1 MGRKGKKKKKRTN
14 IYRLRENRFLSIFP
28 SFNFTPTP
36 FSLLLLQVTFSPFN
50 DRLTVSSGGDLLS
63 VHNSFTLSLLT
74 SHSFP
79 LLQCGV
85 YMIAGIYLLCNG
97 APPPLLTSVFPWLFL
112 IFLFT
117 PPFSYQH
124 VLTFLNNMN
133 WPLQKIKFETS

>member
-1 MGRKGKKKKKRTN
+1 MGIGKKRKEKKKFFFFF

-50 DRLTVSSGGDLLS
+50 DRLAVSSGGDLLS

-97 APPPLLTSVFPWLFL
+97 APPPLLTLVFPWLFL

-133 WPLQKIKFETS
+133 